1 MRALYWFRNDLRL
14 NDNLSLNLAL
24 KKSDEILFVYIHD
37 IANEKNS
44 PWGFK
49 KMGEHRKLF
58 LSQGLKELN
67 QNLEKYSH
75 SLNVYIDDS
84 VSILKKLVTKH
95 KIDTIFC
102 ESIEAFDEKKQ
113 IELLGDDKIDVITY
127 FQSSLFIK
135 NQLPFDINDLPN
147 VFTDFRKALEQ
158 QNIKPNKPVS
168 LSKNIFSIVS
178 IKDSKFVE
186 LDNKF
191 NEYTKSSFPITD
203 KNFMGGEES
212 GILYLKNYF
221 QTEKPGIYKKTRN
234 ELMGVDFST
243 KFSPWLSMG
252 YFSARQV
259 FFFLDEYEDKEIKNE
274 STYWIFFELL
284 WRDYF
289 RFIIGKFGRKI
300 FYKQGLNFFKADV
313 KHSTINLNLW
323 KNGETDNKF
332 INAGMTE
339 LKETGFISNRMR
351 QIVASYLINEL
362 SCDWRA
368 GAAWFESQLI
378 DYDVCS
384 NQCNWAYIA
393 GCGTDLRGGR
403 HFNVEKQRK
412 TYDPHSEY
420 ENFWNHS

>member
-1 MRALYWFRNDLRL
+1 MRAIYWFRNDLRL

-186 LDNKF
+186 LDNKL
-191 NEYTKSSFPITD
+191 NEYTKS
-203 KNFMGGEES
+203 
-212 GILYLKNYF
+212 
-221 QTEKPGIYKKTRN
+221 
-234 ELMGVDFST
+234 
-243 KFSPWLSMG
+243 
-252 YFSARQV
+252 
-259 FFFLDEYEDKEIKNE
+259 
-274 STYWIFFELL
+274 
-284 WRDYF
+284 
-289 RFIIGKFGRKI
+289 
-300 FYKQGLNFFKADV
+300 
-313 KHSTINLNLW
+313 
-323 KNGETDNKF
+323 
-332 INAGMTE
+332 
-339 LKETGFISNRMR
+339 
-351 QIVASYLINEL
+351 
-362 SCDWRA
+362 
-368 GAAWFESQLI
+368 
-378 DYDVCS
+378 
-384 NQCNWAYIA
+384 
-393 GCGTDLRGGR
+393 
-403 HFNVEKQRK
+403 
-412 TYDPHSEY
+412 
-420 ENFWNHS
+420 